1 MRLAA
6 TLVVA
11 LVATPAWALPPPPT
25 AQDAK
30 DCKVAAYKA
39 YPYQRPGSAPGS
51 PARFE
56 YFKDCLARR
65 AELQQQQSPPQR
77 QQ

>member
-6 TLVVA
+6 GLVLA
-11 LVATPAWALPPPPT
+11 LIATPVWALPPPPT

-51 PARFE
+51 PARFD
-56 YFKDCLARR
+56 YFKSCLAKR
-65 AELQQQQSPPQR
+65 AELHQQQASPER
-77 QQ
+77 Q